1 MNAAKMTSDLDIWRS
16 ANLHVNRRRS
26 GQGCRDVTAGYII
39 HSVERL
45 RDPMQRIT
53 DQIRALSTPR
63 EIEQEVPLDRS
74 PTTRAAEGLGQR
86 AQ

>member
-1 MNAAKMTSDLDIWRS
+1 
-16 ANLHVNRRRS
+16 
-26 GQGCRDVTAGYII
+26 
-39 HSVERL
+39 
-45 RDPMQRIT
+45 MQRIT